1 MIGDTNSSMNVICD
15 ENQNESR
22 DVDEGDNADN
32 DDDNEKRDDEEKISI
47 KTFRSSTPGW
57 PDFVPNRKIP
67 WSNLWIWYAGK
78 LKQASSFIFY
88 LDEATF
94 GYDMPVLPAN

>member
-1 MIGDTNSSMNVICD
+1 MLIRIYGPCVKYKYFQYEKDTNKVGTASDYGKQLMIGDTNSSMNVICD

-47 KTFRSSTPGW
+47 KTFRSSTPG
-57 PDFVPNRKIP
+57 
-67 WSNLWIWYAGK
+67 
-78 LKQASSFIFY
+78 
-88 LDEATF
+88 
-94 GYDMPVLPAN
+94 